1 MTSVWVQQK
10 NKYNRIRE
18 FLYCPTNWEMCVTA
32 ANGQNITKQT
42 ITVEKNKQYHYK
54 GKKQNTFGYT

>member
-54 GKKQNTFGYT
+54 GKK